1 MDSFFGI
8 GMAEFAIIFILAIV
22 VLGPQRMRSVARTLG
37 QWTAQLQR
45 ITRGF
50 TQQLNSELDAAE
62 LEDLRGAADEIKALR
77 QQVSEM
83 RSELIGVTKEVARDS
98 SEAVNVAKNAVGDS
112 RKSIQENINTIGSPE
127 QVNNGARRQPPP
139 LPKAI
144 EIPDDPES

>member
-8 GMAEFAIIFILAIV
+8 GIFEFAIIFVLAVI

-37 QWTAQLQR
+37 EWTARLQG

-50 TQQLNSELDAAE
+50 TQQLNNELDAAE
-62 LEDLRGAADEIKALR
+62 LADLRGAADEIKQLR
-77 QQVSEM
+77 KQVADM
-83 RSELIGVTKEVARDS
+83 RSEIIGVTREVAQDS
-98 SEAVNVAKNAVGDS
+98 TDAVNSAKGVVNEG
-112 RKSIQENINTIGSPE
+112 RQSIQENINTIGAPP
-127 QVNNGARRQPPP
+127 QVNNGSRRAPPP